1 MKKLRGILR
10 YGWPNSQP
18 ERDPATFVLFPPEG
32 PGIEVRDQLGKPF
45 SPDQLVSYVNLEVE
59 VRGEQAGNVFRLLEI
74 QRVAA

>member
-18 ERDPATFVLFPPEG
+18 ERDPATFVLFPPGG

-45 SPDQLVSYVNLEVE
+45 SADDLVSYVNREVE
-59 VRGEQAGNVFRLLEI
+59 VKGKENRNILELLEI
-74 QRVAA
+74 QVVE